1 MRPMPFTRRQFLYYT
16 GPLLALPVLPKECSS
31 LSDAY
36 RNSTT
41 PFVHGVA
48 SGDPETKRVV
58 LWTRISGDAKAP
70 AQAVVTWAVARDP
83 EFRYVVA
90 GGVTVTDAST
100 DFTVKVDPDGLT
112 PDTTYYYRFHAFSY
126 DSPIGRTKTVPK
138 KHVARLRIGFVSCSN
153 LPYGYFNAYAA
164 LALRP
169 DLDAVLHLGDYLY
182 EYGNGTF
189 GDGTALGRIPQPDKE
204 ILSLADY
211 RTRHAQ
217 YKTDPDLQAVH
228 RQNPFI
234 CVWDDHEV
242 SNDAWKHGAENH
254 QPATEGDFEARKAA
268 AIQAYFEWM
277 PIRAEQRDKSNL
289 IYRSFRFGEL
299 MDLIM
304 LDTRLIGRDQ
314 QVADPCDTTA
324 IADPN
329 RQLLGETQEA
339 WFFNELSSSVKRGTR
354 WRVVGQQVMFG
365 QLVNVLAPGA
375 CIFNADQWDG
385 YAAAR
390 ARVLSELVH
399 KQIGNVAILT
409 GDIHSSWGNDL
420 TSNPFD
426 PAVYDR
432 ISGKGSL
439 AVEFVTPAVTSPGI
453 GDPAQAALLGG
464 VLRQTHPHVKFVEL
478 SRRGYALL
486 DITPERIQCEWYHV
500 ATIDA
505 RSTVETLAATL
516 QVLDGENHLRAAS
529 APTLPRSTAAALA
542 PDSATNATA
551 AAATSHGG
559 LERVPV

>member
-1 MRPMPFTRRQFLYYT
+1 MSLSRRQFLYYT
-16 GPLLALPVLPKECSS
+16 GPLLALPVLPKECSR
-31 LSDAY
+31 LSDDY
-36 RNSTT
+36 KNSTT

-48 SGDPETKRVV
+48 SGDPESQRVV
-58 LWTRISGDAKAP
+58 LWTRVSGDAQAP
-70 AQAVVTWAVARDP
+70 AQAVVTWTVALDP
-83 EFRYVVA
+83 GFRQVVA
-90 GGVTVTDAST
+90 SGVTVTDART
-100 DFTVKVDPDGLT
+100 DFTVKIDPDGLV
-112 PDTTYYYRFHAFSY
+112 PGTTHYYRFHALGH
-126 DSPIGRTKTVPK
+126 DSPIGRTKTAPK
-138 KHVARLRIGFVSCSN
+138 KHVDRLRLGFASCSN
-153 LPYGYFNAYAA
+153 LPYGFFNAYGA

-182 EYGNGTF
+182 EYANGTF
-189 GDGTALGRIPQPDKE
+189 GDGTALGRIPQPNKE

-254 QPATEGDFEARKAA
+254 QPATEGDFEARRAA

-277 PIRAEQRDKSNL
+277 PIRAEQRDRSNL
-289 IYRSFRFGEL
+289 IYRSFRFGDL
-299 MDLIM
+299 LDLIM

-314 QVADPCDTTA
+314 QVADPCDART

-339 WFFNELSSSVKRGTR
+339 WFFKELSSSVKRGTR

-375 CIFNADQWDG
+375 CIFNSDQWDG

-390 ARVLSELVH
+390 ARVLGELAA
-399 KQIGNVAILT
+399 KKIGNVAILT
-409 GDIHSSWGNDL
+409 GDIHSSWGNDI
-420 TSNPFD
+420 TPNPFD
-426 PAVYDR
+426 PALYDR
-432 ISGKGSL
+432 ATGQGSL

-500 ATIDA
+500 ATIEA
-505 RSTVETLAATL
+505 RSTAETLAAAL
-516 QVLDGENHLRAAS
+516 QVIDGENRLRTANAA
-529 APTLPRSTAAALA
+529 TLPRSNAAAFA
-542 PDSATNATA
+542 PDSAPSTTATA
-551 AAATSHGG
+551 TTSHDSSA
-559 LERVPV
+559 PV